1 MADQRSR
8 YRQRGQDPVE
18 SFLHRGFDVDGEMS
32 KKKPCQWSG
41 VAVESYVLP
50 GSLAVGMPAAIFMI
64 DLATS
69 SLSVH
74 MFYEPKITG
83 SVPYL
88 CTIYAYASS
97 CVSTRQSFSARKCVL
112 ESRIERIPYHRV
124 LSTGSIGPRRLWA
137 VGKARPPITLLVL
150 ILQGGS

>member
-1 MADQRSR
+1 M
-8 YRQRGQDPVE
+8 V
-18 SFLHRGFDVDGEMS
+18 
-32 KKKPCQWSG
+32 G

-50 GSLAVGMPAAIFMI
+50 GSLAVGMPAAIFMT

-74 MFYEPKITG
+74 IVCEPKITG

-88 CTIYAYASS
+88 CTIYACASS
-97 CVSTRQSFSARKCVL
+97 CVSTRPTSRTRKCVL

-124 LSTGSIGPRRLWA
+124 LSTCSIGPRRLWA
-137 VGKARPPITLLVL
+137 VGKARPPITLLFL